1 MLKERICILLDASL
15 ITLETSNYV
24 NMVIDRIEDN
34 FPQKEEIL
42 EMFIT
47 HLAMATQ
54 RILDHKDLEVL
65 PSSIWGEITASE
77 NYEKADKMYREL
89 VVSSPCAFPESEK
102 QFLMM
107 HLCNLV

>member
-1 MLKERICILLDASL
+1 MLKERIYILQDASL

-24 NMVIDRIEDN
+24 NMVIDRLKDN
-34 FPQKEEIL
+34 FIQKEDIL

-54 RILDHKDLEVL
+54 RILDKKELDVL

-77 NYEKADKMYREL
+77 SYEEAEKMYQEL
-89 VVSSPCAFPESEK
+89 VAFSPCIFPESEK